1 METLPDEIEAIIH
14 DYRTEFERVE
24 NEILE
29 ALSIFYSVEDR
40 ATELLEIVG
49 SMELTDYH
57 LKNLQIMLKDV
68 TAECSKLVS
77 GIVEQET
84 ITPVQKLILDN
95 LAEQIEYNHVFQ
107 ILFHPLCFINLF

>member
-1 METLPDEIEAIIH
+1 MGDVVGA
-14 DYRTEFERVE
+14 D
-24 NEILE
+24 
-29 ALSIFYSVEDR
+29 
-40 ATELLEIVG
+40 ELLEIVG
-49 SMELTDYH
+49 SMNLTDCH
-57 LKNLQIMLKDV
+57 LKNLQMMLKDV
-68 TAECSKLVS
+68 TNECSKLVS